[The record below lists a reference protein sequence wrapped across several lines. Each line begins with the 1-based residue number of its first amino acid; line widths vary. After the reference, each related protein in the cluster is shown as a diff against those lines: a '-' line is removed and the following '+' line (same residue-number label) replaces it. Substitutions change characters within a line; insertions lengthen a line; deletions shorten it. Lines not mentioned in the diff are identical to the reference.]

1 MTQSNGSLLA
11 RLRSLPLRY
20 RLILPFLS
28 LAFFGTFSLVWTAIL
43 SQNKIISQQEQQRL
57 TGAYQSFLHSM
68 DLRGRWAASLA
79 STHAR
84 NPEIAAALAQRDRM
98 QLIRLCYPAYQ
109 LMKHQYGLS
118 QFHFE
123 VRPGRSFLRLHH
135 LSDFGDLLGD
145 QRSEVRD
152 ALVSREAVYGLEKG
166 LTGYGIRGV
175 APVEWEGEVVGAI
188 DLGFEFGPIFIEE
201 VKQQSDVEL
210 AVLIAEPGDGPRF
223 IPLAATRP
231 ELVRSDPTLYAAVF
245 GGGDVEFSI
254 KELAT
259 DPFALLIGPVR
270 NYRGEIVALVELGLN
285 RSRTLQVIVRYRRW
299 MLGLGLIGMAVSVW
313 AITVVTSLF
322 TRPIT
327 RMTSLA
333 RDIAAGRQMQRIE
346 EAPSGELGVLA
357 EVLNEMLSSLDA
369 SRRQIK
375 DYADTLEERVEVR
388 TRALQESEEK
398 YRTLVESVPLV
409 VYRLVGGGRT
419 VFINSFIEELT
430 GVTAPAATAD
440 QQFWKNKV
448 YREDRDRIW
457 PLMDR
462 CLEHGEEFKAE
473 YRIRHRNG
481 KFVFVFDHALPV
493 VDETGEVELIDGIL
507 VNVSDR
513 YRLQQQILQTEELR
527 TLSEISARLAHEI
540 RNPLAVAGGFARR
553 LLNKLPAGD
562 ENRKKAEIILKEV
575 ERLEKLLEKS
585 LAYLRPFELAPT
597 RTSLNDLVQSVFRNQ
612 GSLFQQLQVAWS
624 VNPAAD
630 LEPLPLDRELLAGA
644 LTTMIEALLAYCE
657 PEQSRIECSTSP
669 GENSVVLE
677 LTISGVQLSDD
688 DLEHFFYPFTSR
700 LGEAKSVELPMAKMI
715 IQKHKGVLKM
725 TQTAPD
731 QVRVTLN
738 LPLS

>member
-1 MTQSNGSLLA
+1 
-11 RLRSLPLRY
+11 
-20 RLILPFLS
+20 
-28 LAFFGTFSLVWTAIL
+28 
-43 SQNKIISQQEQQRL
+43 
-57 TGAYQSFLHSM
+57 
-68 DLRGRWAASLA
+68 
-79 STHAR
+79 
-84 NPEIAAALAQRDRM
+84 
-98 QLIRLCYPAYQ
+98 
-109 LMKHQYGLS
+109 
-118 QFHFE
+118 
-123 VRPGRSFLRLHH
+123 
-135 LSDFGDLLGD
+135 
-145 QRSEVRD
+145 
-152 ALVSREAVYGLEKG
+152 
-166 LTGYGIRGV
+166 
-175 APVEWEGEVVGAI
+175 
-188 DLGFEFGPIFIEE
+188 
-201 VKQQSDVEL
+201 
-210 AVLIAEPGDGPRF
+210 
-223 IPLAATRP
+223 
-231 ELVRSDPTLYAAVF
+231 
-245 GGGDVEFSI
+245 
-254 KELAT
+254 
-259 DPFALLIGPVR
+259 
-270 NYRGEIVALVELGLN
+270 
-285 RSRTLQVIVRYRRW
+285 
-299 MLGLGLIGMAVSVW
+299 
-313 AITVVTSLF
+313 
-322 TRPIT
+322 
-327 RMTSLA
+327 
-333 RDIAAGRQMQRIE
+333 
-346 EAPSGELGVLA
+346 
-357 EVLNEMLSSLDA
+357 
-369 SRRQIK
+369 
-375 DYADTLEERVEVR
+375 
-388 TRALQESEEK
+388 
-398 YRTLVESVPLV
+398 
-409 VYRLVGGGRT
+409 VGGGRT